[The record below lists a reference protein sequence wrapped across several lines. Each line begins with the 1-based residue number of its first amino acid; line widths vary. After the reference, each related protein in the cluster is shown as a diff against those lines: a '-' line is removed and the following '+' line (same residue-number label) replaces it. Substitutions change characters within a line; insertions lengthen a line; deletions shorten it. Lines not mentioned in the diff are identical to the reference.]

1 MKCIIVVCFSIL
13 LSSIFF
19 KFYFKYLFLVA
30 YWLFRNELLNDAVMS
45 DETYDIPNIALQP
58 GNSTGAVFA
67 AATCLITKDDWG
79 SVKIF
84 DIRRSVSGKS

>member
-1 MKCIIVVCFSIL
+1 MYNFSLCAAAYYIN
-13 LSSIFF
+13 
-19 KFYFKYLFLVA
+19 FKYLFLVA
-30 YWLFRNELLNDAVMS
+30 WHFRNELLNAVMS